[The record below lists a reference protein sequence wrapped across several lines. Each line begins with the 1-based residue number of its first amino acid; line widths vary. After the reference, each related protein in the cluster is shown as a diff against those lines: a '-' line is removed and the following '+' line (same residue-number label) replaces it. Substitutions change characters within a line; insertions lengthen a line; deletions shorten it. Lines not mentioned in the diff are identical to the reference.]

1 MQLIIRIFYVIAR
14 SRATKQSQNY
24 NKLTQYTRLA
34 YACLRL
40 PRPAETGLAK
50 TAYFILLTFPL
61 SLSAQSSSSA
71 GNFVNLPDSN
81 TISYSLTNNT
91 SVWRLGLIYQGNYS
105 TGFFSVREFFETTR
119 LESAN
124 SGARWKDDQKMQLNF
139 ELPVTNSLSIS
150 AEAYSNIF
158 KDRHTGLFN
167 DVEAKYVQIGI
178 KDESLPFT
186 KIGLVAGPIWDSR
199 REQNDAGYRFHS
211 SLISH
216 RTKKDSWNSSI
227 SADLYKEDFNVRKNE
242 SSRANVRF
250 SKEFYESTS
259 DSFYADFKERRY
271 DYYISESGEIESRIE
286 ELRRFG
292 NNLRYK
298 LTDNLN
304 LRWSMNFIFKETR
317 IESPQGDL
325 EYFNRKR
332 KDELSENRL
341 AISFAKKNI
350 NGRFSIGLKNSLQ
363 KYSVSSNR
371 SGLNLPLLS
380 PDNEAGTVKLSS
392 FINYQLTNKDS
403 ISFRAVSNRLRYDT
417 PDSNNFDD
425 RDEIRLLIE
434 SRYEHRFESDF
445 SLGIRLLVNLN
456 HIVYLFGER
465 SADNHWNRV
474 FSLSSEIKSNLTPK
488 IKTVQSFG
496 VLANYF
502 DYDFDDRI
510 TPIRSLVLRKFR
522 YSQSTIIEMSR
533 NFSFLFSSVI
543 EIEEDGKLNWDKFIE
558 QRTAGRVITSAE
570 GRIKYRVRRKLSISG
585 GLSRSSRTDKRFLGI
600 SGGGDTVEKLVGIG
614 PVFHAIYRSSRT
626 QTFVLKGKI
635 QRVENRSGIVYYTK
649 SVRLVGSLLF

>member
-1 MQLIIRIFYVIAR
+1 M
-14 SRATKQSQNY
+14 
-24 NKLTQYTRLA
+24 
-34 YACLRL
+34 
-40 PRPAETGLAK
+40 
-50 TAYFILLTFPL
+50 
-61 SLSAQSSSSA
+61 

-91 SVWRLGLIYQGNYS
+91 SVWRLGLIHQGNYA
-105 TGFFSVREFFETTR
+105 TGLFSVREFVETTR
-119 LESAN
+119 LELVN
-124 SGARWKDDQKMQLNF
+124 SNARWKDDQKMQINF

-150 AEAYSNIF
+150 TEAYSNIF

-167 DVEAKYVQIGI
+167 DVEAKYFQIGI

-186 KIGLVAGPIWDSR
+186 KIGLAAGPIWDSR

-227 SADLYKEDFNVRKNE
+227 SADLYKEDFDIRKNE
-242 SSRANVRF
+242 SSRANVKF
-250 SKEFYESTS
+250 SKEFAESTS
-259 DSFYADFKERRY
+259 DSFYTDFKDRRY

-286 ELRRFG
+286 KIRKVG
-292 NNLRYK
+292 NNIRYK

-325 EYFNRKR
+325 EYFNRRR

-350 NGRFSIGLKNSLQ
+350 TGSFIVGFKNSLQ
-363 KYSVSSNR
+363 KYSIISNR

-380 PDNEAGTVKLSS
+380 PDNEAGTLQLSS
-392 FINYQLTNKDS
+392 FINYQMTNKDS
-403 ISFRAVSNRLRYDT
+403 ISFRAVSNRLRYNT
-417 PDSNNFDD
+417 PDSKNFDD
-425 RDEIRLLIE
+425 RDEIRLFVE
-434 SRYEHRFESDF
+434 SRYEHRFERDF
-445 SLGIRLLVNLN
+445 SLAIRISTNLN

-474 FSLSSEIKSNLTPK
+474 FSLSSEIKSRLTPK

-510 TPIRSLVLRKFR
+510 TPIRSLVLRNFR

-533 NFSFLFSSVI
+533 NTSFLISSVI
-543 EIEEDGKLNWDKFIE
+543 ELEEDGKLNWDKFIE

-570 GRIKYRVRRKLSISG
+570 GQIKYRVHRKLSISG

-600 SGGGDTVEKLVGIG
+600 SGRGDNVEKLVGIG
-614 PVFHAIYRSSRT
+614 PLFHAIYRSSRA
-626 QTFVLKGKI
+626 QTFVLKGNI
-635 QRVENRSGIVYYTK
+635 QRVENKSGFVYYTK
-649 SVRLVGSLLF
+649 SVRLIGSLLF

>member
-1 MQLIIRIFYVIAR
+1 M
-14 SRATKQSQNY
+14 
-24 NKLTQYTRLA
+24 
-34 YACLRL
+34 
-40 PRPAETGLAK
+40 
-50 TAYFILLTFPL
+50 
-61 SLSAQSSSSA
+61 
-71 GNFVNLPDSN
+71 VNSN
-81 TISYSLTNNT
+81 
-91 SVWRLGLIYQGNYS
+91 
-105 TGFFSVREFFETTR
+105 
-119 LESAN
+119 
-124 SGARWKDDQKMQLNF
+124 ARWKDDQKIQINF
-139 ELPVTNSLSIS
+139 ELPVTKSLSIS
-150 AEAYSNIF
+150 TELYSNIF

-186 KIGLVAGPIWDSR
+186 KIGLAAGPIWDSR

-216 RTKKDSWNSSI
+216 RIKKDSWNSSL
-227 SADLYKEDFNVRKNE
+227 SADLYKEDFDVRKNE
-242 SSRANVRF
+242 SRRANVKF

-259 DSFYADFKERRY
+259 DSFFTDFKERRY

-286 ELRRFG
+286 EFRSFG

-298 LTDNLN
+298 LTDNMN
-304 LRWSMNFIFKETR
+304 LRWSTNFIFKETR
-317 IESPQGDL
+317 IESQQGNL

-332 KDELSENRL
+332 KDEFSENRL
-341 AISFAKKNI
+341 AISFSKKNI
-350 NGRFSIGLKNSLQ
+350 NARFSVRFKNSLQ

-380 PDNEAGTVKLSS
+380 PDNEAGTVQLSS
-392 FINYQLTNKDS
+392 LINYQMTNKDS

-417 PDSNNFDD
+417 PDSKKFDY
-425 RDEIRLLIE
+425 RDELILFVE
-434 SRYEHRFESDF
+434 SRYEHRFERDF
-445 SLGIRLLVNLN
+445 SLVIRLSTNLN

-510 TPIRSLVLRKFR
+510 TPIRSLVLRNFR
-522 YSQSTIIEMSR
+522 YSQSTIIEMNR
-533 NFSFLFSSVI
+533 NISIQLSSVI
-543 EIEEDGKLNWDKFIE
+543 ELEEDGKLNWDKFIE
-558 QRTAGRVITSAE
+558 QRTAGRIITSAE
-570 GRIKYRVRRKLSISG
+570 GRIKYRVRRKLLISG
-585 GLSRSSRTDKRFLGI
+585 GLSRSSRIDKRFFGI
-600 SGGGDTVEKLVGIG
+600 SGRGDTVEKIVGIG
-614 PVFHAIYRSSRT
+614 PVFHAIYRTSRT

>member
-1 MQLIIRIFYVIAR
+1 MEWLRKGRRSTRLSQRRKQKIKSKQIPFKNYYKKVLIISIII
-14 SRATKQSQNY
+14 
-24 NKLTQYTRLA
+24 LA
-34 YACLRL
+34 LS
-40 PRPAETGLAK
+40 
-50 TAYFILLTFPL
+50 L

-71 GNFVNLPDSN
+71 GNFVGLPDSN

-91 SVWRLGLIYQGNYS
+91 SVWRLGLIHQGNYA
-105 TGFFSVREFFETTR
+105 TGLFSVREFVETTR
-119 LESAN
+119 LELVN
-124 SGARWKDDQKMQLNF
+124 SNARWKDDQKIQINF
-139 ELPVTNSLSIS
+139 ELPVTKSLSIS
-150 AEAYSNIF
+150 TELYSNIF

-216 RTKKDSWNSSI
+216 RIKKDSWNSSL
-227 SADLYKEDFNVRKNE
+227 SADLYKEDFDVRKNE
-242 SSRANVRF
+242 SRRANVKF

-259 DSFYADFKERRY
+259 DSFFTDFKERRY
-271 DYYISESGEIESRIE
+271 DYYISESEEIESRIE
-286 ELRRFG
+286 EFRSFG

-298 LTDNLN
+298 LTDNMN
-304 LRWSMNFIFKETR
+304 LRWSANFIFKETR
-317 IESPQGDL
+317 IESQQGNL

-332 KDELSENRL
+332 KDEFSENRL

-350 NGRFSIGLKNSLQ
+350 NARFSVRFKNSLQ

-380 PDNEAGTVKLSS
+380 PDNEAGTVQLSS
-392 FINYQLTNKDS
+392 LINYQMTNKDS

-417 PDSNNFDD
+417 PDSKNFDD
-425 RDEIRLLIE
+425 RDELRLFVE
-434 SRYEHRFESDF
+434 SRYEHRFERDF
-445 SLGIRLLVNLN
+445 SLVIRLSTNLN

-510 TPIRSLVLRKFR
+510 TPIRSLVLRNFR

-570 GRIKYRVRRKLSISG
+570 GRIKYRVRRKISISG
-585 GLSRSSRTDKRFLGI
+585 GLSRSSRSDKRFLGI
-600 SGGGDTVEKLVGIG
+600 SDSEKTVETLVGIG

-635 QRVENRSGIVYYTK
+635 QRVENKSGNVYYTK